1 MARLLVVAVA
11 LMACGVARA
20 RDCLLILRSDGAVCV
35 AQDSVELACARYEA
49 DTTAM
54 FGRSLYY
61 LSVVDKETR
70 KWSTL
75 ERLIGGPRGMPA
87 AVALVLAERI
97 PKIIDGR
104 EGSEEN
110 VCAPV
115 GSDGPP
121 VLVFIVSGRRTEV
134 PASDVEKVWAL
145 LRSGA
150 DLAKW

>member
-1 MARLLVVAVA
+1 MARLLVLAVA

-20 RDCLLILRSDGAVCV
+20 RVCMLIVRSDGAVCV
-35 AQDSVELACARYEA
+35 AQDSAELACARYEA

-54 FGRSLYY
+54 FGRSLYS
-61 LSVVDKETR
+61 LSVVDKATR

-75 ERLIGGPRGMPA
+75 ERLISAPRGMPA
-87 AVALVLAERI
+87 AVALVLADRI
-97 PKIIDGR
+97 PTMVDGV

-121 VLVFIVSGRRTEV
+121 VLVFVVSGWRTEV

-145 LRSGA
+145 LRAGA
-150 DLAKW
+150 DLASW

>member
-1 MARLLVVAVA
+1 M
-11 LMACGVARA
+11 
-20 RDCLLILRSDGAVCV
+20 LILRPDGAVCV
-35 AQDSVELACARYEA
+35 AQDSAELACARYEA

-54 FGRSLYY
+54 FGRSLYS
-61 LSVVDKETR
+61 LSVVDKATR

-75 ERLIGGPRGMPA
+75 ERLISGPRGMPA
-87 AVALVLAERI
+87 AVALVLADPIPTTFNGVER
-97 PKIIDGR
+97 
-104 EGSEEN
+104 GSEKN

-121 VLVFIVSGRRTEV
+121 MLVFIVSGRRTEV

-150 DLAKW
+150 DLASW

>member
-1 MARLLVVAVA
+1 MARLLVLAVA

-20 RDCLLILRSDGAVCV
+20 RDCMLIVRSDGAVCV
-35 AQDSVELACARYEA
+35 AQDSAELACARYEA

-54 FGRSLYY
+54 FGRSLYS
-61 LSVVDKETR
+61 LSVVDKATR

-75 ERLIGGPRGMPA
+75 ERLISAPRGMPA
-87 AVALVLAERI
+87 AVALVLADRI
-97 PKIIDGR
+97 PTMVDGV

-121 VLVFIVSGRRTEV
+121 VLVFVVSGWRTEV

-145 LRSGA
+145 LRAGA
-150 DLAKW
+150 DLASW

>member
-35 AQDSVELACARYEA
+35 AQDSAELACARYEA
-49 DTTAM
+49 DTTAL
-54 FGRSLYY
+54 FGRSLYH

-75 ERLIGGPRGMPA
+75 ERLSGGPRGPA
-87 AVALVLAERI
+87 AVALVLADRI
-97 PKIIDGR
+97 PTMVDGM